1 MKCSARLQYK
11 LMRSATTNTD
21 KVISLF
27 ISAVA
32 DDCSSPK
39 HSLMRRDHDGFFDLL
54 PNNVEGVEDQDAI
67 TSNVPPKLKKVLK
80 RERASFSVDRL
91 RDEGF

>member
-1 MKCSARLQYK
+1 MK
-11 LMRSATTNTD
+11 
-21 KVISLF
+21 
-27 ISAVA
+27 
-32 DDCSSPK
+32 
-39 HSLMRRDHDGFFDLL
+39 RDHDGFFDSL